1 MEMVEIPR
9 TALETSLAYWRE
21 EQARYAEMGE
31 LFADMREWC
40 GIRASV
46 YETILELWAK

>member
-1 MEMVEIPR
+1 MEMVQIPL

-31 LFADMREWC
+31 LFADMRDWC
-40 GIRASV
+40 KVRGDV